1 MPVFRGLLTTVL
13 AAALAIG
20 GCSGG
25 GTAEAPSPDEASLSR
40 LQLIGKRIFFD
51 TSLSNPAGQACG
63 SCHVAATAFSGNFG
77 STVGVPFAADGM
89 TLGLRNTPTAM
100 YASFT
105 PPFSVQADGAKLL
118 PIGGQFLDG
127 RAAGLEQQAR
137 MPFFAAGEMN
147 LGSDAELSARLA
159 NASYGPLM
167 LEEFGAAIFSDP
179 KAAVDAATRAI
190 AAFERTAAFAPFSSK
205 FDGSLAG
212 TAVLS
217 DLEKEGMRLFE
228 DTQKGNC
235 TRCHAFKPATRVPA
249 ELLFTNFEYNNIGV
263 PRNARI
269 PSNADSAFFDLGLCG
284 PRR

>member
-1 MPVFRGLLTTVL
+1 
-13 AAALAIG
+13 
-20 GCSGG
+20 
-25 GTAEAPSPDEASLSR
+25 
-40 LQLIGKRIFFD
+40 
-51 TSLSNPAGQACG
+51 
-63 SCHVAATAFSGNFG
+63 
-77 STVGVPFAADGM
+77 
-89 TLGLRNTPTAM
+89 
-100 YASFT
+100 
-105 PPFSVQADGAKLL
+105 VQADGAKLL

-147 LGSDAELSARLA
+147 LANDAELSTRLA
-159 NASYGPLM
+159 NAAYAPLM
-167 LEEFGAAIFSDP
+167 LEEFGAAIFADP

-190 AAFERTAAFAPFSSK
+190 AAFERTAAFAPFSLK

-217 DLEKEGMRLFE
+217 DLEREGLLLFN

-235 TRCHAFKPATRVPA
+235 TRCHAFQSRATRIPA

-269 PSNADSAFFDLGLCG
+269 PANADPAFFDLGLCG
-284 PRR
+284 PRRERLSRRESVRSLQGADAAQCGPQDGVHAQRLLHESS